1 MKQSSFRYLGAF
13 DLLLV
18 AVFLA
23 VFGVRAL
30 TESAAVPAMALAGVS
45 AILAGSV
52 RRVSVGP
59 LALSWR
65 HFVAL
70 TYALFG
76 VMLPASY
83 LPGVLAGTASR
94 AEVALFVVTAV
105 GALSL
110 LFFGYDVLRGGDHF
124 DVEPNVET
132 VVGR

>member
-1 MKQSSFRYLGAF
+1 MKQSRFRYLGAF

-18 AVFLA
+18 AAFVA

-30 TESAAVPAMALAGVS
+30 TASVVVPAMALAGVS
-45 AILAGSV
+45 AIVAGSV
-52 RRVSVGP
+52 AEVSVGP

-65 HFVAL
+65 HFVGA

-76 VMLPASY
+76 LLLPGSY
-83 LPGVLAGTASR
+83 LSSVVSGTASR
-94 AEVALFVVTAV
+94 AELALFAVASV

-110 LFFGYDVLRGGDHF
+110 LFYGYDVVRGGEHF
-124 DVEPNVET
+124 EVEPDVET

>member
-1 MKQSSFRYLGAF
+1 MKQSSFRYLGVF

-18 AVFLA
+18 GIFVA

-30 TESAAVPAMALAGVS
+30 TGSVVVPAMALAGV
-45 AILAGSV
+45 AALLAGSV
-52 RRVSVGP
+52 KSVSLGP

-83 LPGVLAGTASR
+83 LPGVLAGTASGE
-94 AEVALFVVTAV
+94 EVALFVVSSV

-110 LFFGYDVLRGGDHF
+110 LFFGYDVLRGGKHF
-124 DVEPNVET
+124 DVDANVET